1 MRKAQVLGLVFWRGG
16 LLLAGAAGLFYGAQ
30 ELLRYVDL
38 PGVLQVAGALA
49 LSGLGLVLI
58 SIVLE
63 NQEDAREGKELE
75 S

>member
-1 MRKAQVLGLVFWRGG
+1 MRKAQVLGLVLWRGG
-16 LLLAGAAGLFYGAQ
+16 LLVAGATGLFYGAQ

-38 PGVLQVAGALA
+38 PGVLQIAGALV
-49 LSGLGLVLI
+49 LSGLGLVLV

-63 NQEDAREGKELE
+63 NQEDAQGSEELE